1 MWKEKDTVDSVEKG
15 GVGDGGVM
23 ERAGVGSICP
33 SRGTSVLPN
42 AGGYL
47 LHT

>member
-1 MWKEKDTVDSVEKG
+1 MWKEKDTVDSVKKG
-15 GVGDGGVM
+15 GVGDGEVM

-33 SRGTSVLPN
+33 SRGTFVLLN